1 VRHLSDLLL
10 RRVRIGLLTPRG
22 GKAYFRRI
30 QKLCKPV
37 LPWSR
42 KQWKQ
47 EIKMYID
54 QWKYAYSLPEIIIDE
69 ICEQQQSLILK
80 IYEFL
85 KRYYRK
91 LFPA

>member
-1 VRHLSDLLL
+1 LERFA
-10 RRVRIGLLTPRG
+10 R

-37 LPWSR
+37 LPWGR

-47 EIKMYID
+47 EIKMYVD

-80 IYEFL
+80 FYEFL